1 MSTVGLIG
9 WNNAGFNFELTNR
22 HNVGVERLYSGHVW
36 YRKHNLQ
43 RNCGQTSLSCSF
55 RWNPLLDLLAGGW
68 IGNILL
74 TCPGHVDLMNLSI
87 ELLGLQRVCGGWVVC
102 HTVQPAVPEE
112 HRRNTLLMCL
122 LLLFI
127 GTNLSRVK
135 QKLVPFSRNHAAVHI
150 PQSLFPIHLCGVDH
164 PAVTSCVN
172 KTKQTNTLVIYQ
184 NNSTVYQI
192 YANSSFYICI
202 SYRSKHVYLYLYTKQ
217 EYYNRNKENN
227 SSQISIKSC
236 ITSTH
241 SSQIITDHFV
251 ILTNSNFWDLPK
263 K

>member
-1 MSTVGLIG
+1 MCLYLSLGLTVGLIG

-122 LLLFI
+122 LLPFI

-164 PAVTSCVN
+164 PAMTSCVN
-172 KTKQTNTLVIYQ
+172 KTKQTNTLLSFTRITTMCIRYMQTPLFIYVLVIGAYMYTCTCIL
-184 NNSTVYQI
+184 NRSTTTEI
-192 YANSSFYICI
+192 KKII
-202 SYRSKHVYLYLYTKQ
+202 LRKYL
-217 EYYNRNKENN
+217 
-227 SSQISIKSC
+227 
-236 ITSTH
+236 
-241 SSQIITDHFV
+241 
-251 ILTNSNFWDLPK
+251 
-263 K
+263 